1 MKKYKFWRGDNEI
14 TTVEKYRKS
23 CFNNR
28 INKYYN
34 LWMSSLKWS
43 GLDEEKEAEQENFI
57 MRKAW
62 SDGLIAV
69 RPINNTNLLAFT
81 TWTPQ
86 EFNMYDFPSK
96 VNLINLRGV
105 STSIIPNTPQI
116 VDKDVVIGWFQPSH
130 KPIYYTV
137 KHYVDLMVQVDMVI
151 NTNLAL
157 QNMPFL
163 IGVSE
168 EDQKKMQD
176 VVQRIL
182 NNEIVVFSDLE
193 SLQKIQTF
201 TTQTPFV
208 IDKLREYLIKLEDE
222 LLSFL
227 GIDNNGGIDKTNIV
241 MDAVNSNNDLINQ
254 YKYSIKS
261 EIDKW
266 IKRVNTL
273 FNRNIKIEDAVQ
285 PEIRSIHED
294 IQGDKE
300 AKEDETIS
308 D

>member
-1 MKKYKFWRGDNEI
+1 MKKYKFWKGYKEI
-14 TTVEKYRKS
+14 TTVEQLRKS
-23 CFNNR
+23 YFSNR

-69 RPINNTNLLAFT
+69 RQINNTDLLAFT
-81 TWTPQ
+81 TFTPC
-86 EFNMYDFPSK
+86 EFDMYDFPSK
-96 VNLINLRGV
+96 VNLINTRSV

-116 VDKDVVIGWFQPSH
+116 VDKNVVIGWFQPSH
-130 KPIYYTV
+130 KPIFYTV
-137 KHYVDLMVQVDMVI
+137 KHYVDLMIQVDMVI

-168 EDQKKMQD
+168 EDQKKMQE

-182 NNEIVVFSDLE
+182 NNEVVVFSDLE

-201 TTQTPFV
+201 TTSTPFI

-266 IKRVNTL
+266 IKRVNKV
-273 FNRNIKIEDAVQ
+273 FNRNIKVEDAIRPQV
-285 PEIRSIHED
+285 RSIHED
-294 IQGDKE
+294 IQGKE
-300 AKEDETIS
+300 VSEDETI
-308 D
+308 DN